1 MQLTLAEI
9 ARVIGSTAGS
19 PAPSEGETVARG
31 YSIDSRTI
39 EPGELFFAVRGERLD
54 GHDYVLGALERGA
67 SGAVVDM
74 QRRDGFP
81 AWTQPKLLAVADTL
95 SALQQL
101 AAEVRLRWAGPVVAV
116 TGSAGKTTTKQTIAA
131 LLRTRFR
138 VLESERNLNN
148 HFGLPLSL
156 LRLGPEVDVGVFELG
171 MSAPG
176 EIRLLA
182 KLAAPNVGV
191 VTNVG
196 PVHLEFFADVDAI
209 ARAKF
214 ELIETLPPGAWAV
227 LNADDPRV
235 RAFADRMPGCFIT
248 FGIAERA
255 NFQARDLETD
265 PMGGAYFTLPAQ
277 AYECVPSGVV
287 GPAEGGSNRAARDA
301 GRDVRFHLP
310 MLGRHNVL
318 NVLSALAVCHA
329 FGIAAATLR
338 DAVAELRPAPMRG
351 EVSRLACG
359 AIVVND
365 CYNSNPDALEQ
376 MLTAVHAI
384 PARRR
389 FAVLGGM
396 KELGA
401 ASKSLHQRCGR
412 RLPELGFDALLTVGE
427 DARDILEA
435 ACAAGMPPRD
445 VAHFDSPDE
454 AGVYLREMLRDGDVV
469 LLKASR
475 AVHLEK
481 VWDALEPITAPA
493 GATIQES
500 VSGKGAL

>member
-1 MQLTLAEI
+1 
-9 ARVIGSTAGS
+9 
-19 PAPSEGETVARG
+19 
-31 YSIDSRTI
+31 
-39 EPGELFFAVRGERLD
+39 
-54 GHDYVLGALERGA
+54 
-67 SGAVVDM
+67 
-74 QRRDGFP
+74 
-81 AWTQPKLLAVADTL
+81 
-95 SALQQL
+95 
-101 AAEVRLRWAGPVVAV
+101 
-116 TGSAGKTTTKQTIAA
+116 
-131 LLRTRFR
+131 

-156 LRLGPEVDVGVFELG
+156 LRLGPEADVGVFEMG

-182 KLAAPNVGV
+182 ELAAPDVGV

-196 PVHLEFFADVDAI
+196 PVHLEFFPDVDAI

-214 ELIETLPPGAWAV
+214 ELIETLPPRAWAV

-235 RAFADRMPGCFIT
+235 RAFADRVPGCCIT
-248 FGIAERA
+248 FGISEQA

-265 PMGGAYFTLPAQ
+265 PMGGTYFTLPAQ
-277 AYECVPSGVV
+277 SYEGVPSGVV
-287 GPAEGGSNRAARDA
+287 GSAHGGLNFAAGDV

-329 FGIAAATLR
+329 FGIPAVTLQ

-351 EVSRLACG
+351 EVVRLSCG

-376 MLTAVHAI
+376 MLTAVHSI

-396 KELGA
+396 KELGP
-401 ASKSLHQRCGR
+401 ASKSLHQRSGR
-412 RLPELGFDALLTVGE
+412 RIPELGFDLLLTVGE
-427 DARDILEA
+427 EARDILEA

-445 VAHFDSPDE
+445 VAHFDSPDK
-454 AGVYLREMLRDGDVV
+454 AGVYLREILREGDVV

-481 VWDALEPITAPA
+481 VWDALQSIAAPD
-493 GATIQES
+493 GAPIQES
-500 VSGKGAL
+500 VSAKGAL